1 MSVRPCANRSTGKEV
16 NMRNRFDRQLVQLN
30 NELIEM
36 GGMIEKAISDT
47 VKALVNQDI
56 ELASNV
62 IEYDEEIDH
71 QEREIEQLCLKLLLQ
86 QQPVA
91 KDLRLISAALKM
103 ITDMERI
110 GDHATDISEITIE
123 LSKESYIKKL
133 DHIQQMAKE
142 TMVMLVQ
149 SVEAFVNKDM
159 DKARTVIVHDDVVD
173 DLFNKV
179 KAELIAMI
187 HEDVNA
193 GEQASDL
200 LMAAKYFERIG
211 DHATNISEWVIF
223 SITLILHF
231 TLNLH
236 KVHIS
241 FI

>member
-159 DKARTVIVHDDVVD
+159 DKARAVIVHDD

-223 SITLILHF
+223 SITGQHPDD
-231 TLNLH
+231 
-236 KVHIS
+236 K
-241 FI
+241 

>member
-71 QEREIEQLCLKLLLQ
+71 QEREIEPLCLKLLLQ

-223 SITLILHF
+223 SITGQHPDD
-231 TLNLH
+231 
-236 KVHIS
+236 K
-241 FI
+241 

>member
-159 DKARTVIVHDDVVD
+159 DKARAVIVHDDVVD

-223 SITLILHF
+223 SITGRHPDD
-231 TLNLH
+231 
-236 KVHIS
+236 K
-241 FI
+241 

>member
-223 SITLILHF
+223 SITCQHPDD
-231 TLNLH
+231 
-236 KVHIS
+236 K
-241 FI
+241 

>member
-30 NELIEM
+30 NELIEI

-159 DKARTVIVHDDVVD
+159 DKARAVIVHDDVVD

-223 SITLILHF
+223 SITGQHPDD
-231 TLNLH
+231 
-236 KVHIS
+236 K
-241 FI
+241 

>member
-223 SITLILHF
+223 SITGKHPDD
-231 TLNLH
+231 
-236 KVHIS
+236 K
-241 FI
+241 

>member
-223 SITLILHF
+223 SITGQQPVDI
-231 TLNLH
+231 
-236 KVHIS
+236 
-241 FI
+241 

>member
-211 DHATNISEWVIF
+211 DNATNISEWVIF
-223 SITLILHF
+223 SITGQHPDD
-231 TLNLH
+231 
-236 KVHIS
+236 K
-241 FI
+241 